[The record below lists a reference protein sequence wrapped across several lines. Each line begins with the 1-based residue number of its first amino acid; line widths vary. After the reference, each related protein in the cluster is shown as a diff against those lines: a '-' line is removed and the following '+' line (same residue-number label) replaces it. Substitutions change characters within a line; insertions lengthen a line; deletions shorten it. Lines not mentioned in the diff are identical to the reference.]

1 MKTKAVSKYNRIS
14 ARKTRL
20 VADMVR
26 GRKANEAFGILKFT
40 PKKAAKLIEKTLKSA
55 VANAENNFSMNKDDL
70 VISEIMVDEG
80 PTLKRHRPRA
90 RGMASAIRKRTA
102 HVTIVVEG
110 EEDQIKIKD
119 SKLKNKETKKVAEKK
134 AVKAEDK
141 KDNKPKSEK
150 PEAKQR
156 EKK

>member
-1 MKTKAVSKYNRIS
+1 MQVKAVSKYNRIS

-26 GRKANEAFGILKFT
+26 GQKASAAFSILKFT
-40 PKKAAKLIEKTLKSA
+40 PKKAARLVEKTLKSA
-55 VANAENNFSMNKDDL
+55 VANAENNFGMDKKDL
-70 VISEIMVDEG
+70 VVSTILIDEG

-110 EEDQIKIKD
+110 NEKPVK
-119 SKLKNKETKKVAEKK
+119 KLVEKEKVEKK
-134 AVKAEDK
+134 QEEKTEKVK
-141 KDNKPKSEK
+141 
-150 PEAKQR
+150 Q

>member
-1 MKTKAVSKYNRIS
+1 MQVKAVSKYNRIS

-26 GRKANEAFGILKFT
+26 GQKTSTAFSILKFT
-40 PKKAAKLIEKTLKSA
+40 PKKAARLIEKTLKSA
-55 VANAENNFSMNKDDL
+55 VANAENNHGMDKKDL
-70 VISEIMVDEG
+70 LISTVLVDEG

-110 EEDQIKIKD
+110 QEKPVK
-119 SKLKNKETKKVAEKK
+119 KEANTKKTEQEVVAKDKEEIEKQK
-134 AVKAEDK
+134 ESK
-141 KDNKPKSEK
+141 
-150 PEAKQR
+150 
-156 EKK
+156 

>member
-1 MKTKAVSKYNRIS
+1 MQVKAVSKYNRIS

-26 GRKANEAFGILKFT
+26 GQKASTAFSTLRFT
-40 PKKAAKLIEKTLKSA
+40 PKKAARLVEKTLKSA
-55 VANAENNFSMNKDDL
+55 VANAENNFGMDKKDL
-70 VISEIMVDEG
+70 VISTILVDEG

-110 EEDQIKIKD
+110 EEKPV
-119 SKLKNKETKKVAEKK
+119 KKVAEK
-134 AVKAEDK
+134 DTHK
-141 KDNKPKSEK
+141 KKTEK
-150 PEAKQR
+150 VSKESK
-156 EKK
+156 

>member
-1 MKTKAVSKYNRIS
+1 MQVKAVSKYNRIS

-26 GRKANEAFGILKFT
+26 GQKASTAFSVLKFT
-40 PKKAAKLIEKTLKSA
+40 PKKAARLVEKTLKSA
-55 VANAENNFSMNKDDL
+55 VANAENNFGIDKKDL
-70 VISEIMVDEG
+70 VISTILVDEG

-90 RGMASAIRKRTA
+90 RGVASAILKRTA

-110 EEDQIKIKD
+110 EKK
-119 SKLKNKETKKVAEKK
+119 TVKKVSEKEKLEKK
-134 AVKAEDK
+134 PEKVK
-141 KDNKPKSEK
+141 
-150 PEAKQR
+150 Q

>member
-1 MKTKAVSKYNRIS
+1 MQVKAVSKYNRIS

-26 GRKANEAFGILKFT
+26 GQKATAAFSVLKFT
-40 PKKAAKLIEKTLKSA
+40 PKKAARLVEKTLNSA
-55 VANAENNFSMNKDDL
+55 VANAENNFGLDKKDL
-70 VISEIMVDEG
+70 VISQILVDEG

-90 RGMASAIRKRTA
+90 KGMASSIFKRTA

-110 EEDQIKIKD
+110 
-119 SKLKNKETKKVAEKK
+119 KEKPVKKVEEKK
-134 AVKAEDK
+134 TEKVK
-141 KDNKPKSEK
+141 
-150 PEAKQR
+150 Q

>member
-1 MKTKAVSKYNRIS
+1 MQVKSVSKYNRIS

-26 GRKANEAFGILKFT
+26 GQKASTAFSTLKFT
-40 PKKAAKLIEKTLKSA
+40 PKKAARLVEKTLKSA
-55 VANAENNFSMNKDDL
+55 VANAENNFGIDKKDL
-70 VISEIMVDEG
+70 VISTILVDEG

-90 RGMASAIRKRTA
+90 KGMASAIRKRTA

-110 EEDQIKIKD
+110 EK
-119 SKLKNKETKKVAEKK
+119 KEVKKPEKKVEKSAEK
-134 AVKAEDK
+134 VK
-141 KDNKPKSEK
+141 
-150 PEAKQR
+150 Q

>member
-1 MKTKAVSKYNRIS
+1 MQVKAVSKYNRIS

-26 GRKANEAFGILKFT
+26 GQKASTAFGTLKFT
-40 PKKAAKLIEKTLKSA
+40 PKKAARLVEKTLKSA
-55 VANAENNFSMNKDDL
+55 VANAENNFGIDKKDL
-70 VISEIMVDEG
+70 VISTILVDEG

-90 RGMASAIRKRTA
+90 RGVASAIRKRTA

-110 EEDQIKIKD
+110 E
-119 SKLKNKETKKVAEKK
+119 KKTVDKKKPEKK
-134 AVKAEDK
+134 T
-141 KDNKPKSEK
+141 EK
-150 PEAKQR
+150 VTQ

>member
-1 MKTKAVSKYNRIS
+1 MQVKAVSKYNRIS

-26 GRKANEAFGILKFT
+26 GQNALTAFSVLKFT
-40 PKKAAKLIEKTLKSA
+40 PKKAARLVEKTLKSA
-55 VANAENNFSMNKDDL
+55 VANAENNFGMDKKDL
-70 VISEIMVDEG
+70 VISTILVDEG

-102 HVTIVVEG
+102 HVTVIVEG
-110 EEDQIKIKD
+110 KEKPVKKTVEKEKI
-119 SKLKNKETKKVAEKK
+119 EKK
-134 AVKAEDK
+134 TEKV
-141 KDNKPKSEK
+141 SE
-150 PEAKQR
+150 

>member
-1 MKTKAVSKYNRIS
+1 MQVKAVSKYNRIS

-26 GRKANEAFGILKFT
+26 GQKASAAFSILKFT
-40 PKKAAKLIEKTLKSA
+40 PKKAARLVEKTLKSA
-55 VANAENNFSMNKDDL
+55 VANAENNFGMDKKDL
-70 VISEIMVDEG
+70 VVSTILVDEG
-80 PTLKRHRPRA
+80 PTLKRHQPRA

-110 EEDQIKIKD
+110 NEKPVKKTIE
-119 SKLKNKETKKVAEKK
+119 KEKVEKK
-134 AVKAEDK
+134 QEEKTEKVK
-141 KDNKPKSEK
+141 
-150 PEAKQR
+150 Q